1 MLRGVDRTAAIVAAV
16 FVAGA
21 LVRLAFMFG
30 YAPAFLGI
38 PDSGSYINSA
48 DHGLFAD
55 VYHPAGYP
63 LFVRVLHGLYP
74 HLGLLTFVQ
83 HLLGLATA
91 ALWYAAVRRIT
102 GGRLLGL
109 IPAAVVL
116 FDGFGL
122 WIEHAPLSD
131 PLFGF
136 LVAGAVYGAV
146 RASRG
151 PWWGLALVAA
161 GIVAAGT
168 VRPVG
173 FALALPIAVWLVF
186 AQSSEGSRRFLPGA
200 AVFVAVIAGAFG
212 YALVQGSETGVTQL
226 TVSWGRLVYARAAQ
240 FADCSQFT
248 PPAGTRRLCEQR
260 PTGSRGSVNQY
271 LTGAPDKARTAPGD
285 RSISPAWR
293 VFGPP
298 PAGNSE
304 LAAFG
309 RTAILHQPL
318 DYVGA
323 VARDFHYF
331 WVDDHARFIDAAGR
345 LDPNV
350 LAAVSAYYADTAVDA
365 DVPGALSWYGRQIDL
380 RGILVIA
387 LLVASIAAIPCCR
400 GARERRDVALLAAVG
415 WLLPLASVA
424 TAGADPRYLL
434 PAYGPLVAASAI
446 GLRHAPE
453 RLRAARGPRA
463 PFGDSS
469 GP

>member
-1 MLRGVDRTAAIVAAV
+1 MNRLLRGVDRTGAIVAGV

-21 LVRLAFMFG
+21 LVRLVFMVG
-30 YAPAFLGI
+30 YEPAFLGI
-38 PDSGSYINSA
+38 PDSGSYIDSA
-48 DHGLFAD
+48 HNGLFTD
-55 VYHPAGYP
+55 LYHPAGYP
-63 LFVRVLHGLYP
+63 LFVRVLRELYP
-74 HLGLLTFVQ
+74 HLGLLSFVQ
-83 HLLGLATA
+83 HVLGFATA
-91 ALWYAAVRRIT
+91 LLWYATVRKIT

-116 FDGFGL
+116 FDGFGI
-122 WIEHAPLSD
+122 WVEHAPLSD

-136 LVAGAVYGAV
+136 LVATAVYGAV
-146 RASRG
+146 RAAREQ
-151 PWWGLALVAA
+151 WWALALVGAA
-161 GIVAAGT
+161 IIAAGT
-168 VRPVG
+168 VRSVG

-186 AQSSEGSRRFLPGA
+186 AQGGKGWRRFVPA
-200 AVFVAVIAGAFG
+200 AAIFAAVIAGAFG
-212 YALVQGSETGVTQL
+212 YALIQGSQTGVTQL
-226 TVSWGRLVYARAAQ
+226 TVSWGRLVYARSAQ
-240 FADCSQFT
+240 FADCSDFT
-248 PPAGTRRLCEQR
+248 PPAGTKRLCEHS

-271 LTGAPDKARTAPGD
+271 LTGAPDSARTSPGD

-309 RTAILHQPL
+309 RTAILHQPF

-350 LAAVSAYYADTAVDA
+350 VAAVSAYYADSAVDT
-365 DVPGALSWYGRQIDL
+365 DVPGVLSWYGREIDL
-380 RGILVIA
+380 RGPLVIV
-387 LLVASIAAIPCCR
+387 LLVASIAAIPSCPD
-400 GARERRDVALLAAVG
+400 ARERRDVALLTAVG

-446 GLRHAPE
+446 GLRHLPE
-453 RLRAARGPRA
+453 RLPRHLLRR
-463 PFGDSS
+463 
-469 GP
+469 